1 MMKYLNP
8 KNYLR
13 FLENKLIKY
22 RIRYFS
28 PMRIVSKALGVNISL
43 GKIEKTIESHGFQF
57 FQKEEWKTEKH
68 GTVNNI
74 LYVKNQQDHL

>member
-22 RIRYFS
+22 RIRYGS
-28 PMRIVSKALGVNISL
+28 PMRIVSKALGENIAFIVSSEMSISCVQSCHIYQN
-43 GKIEKTIESHGFQF
+43 K
-57 FQKEEWKTEKH
+57 
-68 GTVNNI
+68 
-74 LYVKNQQDHL
+74 QQ